1 MKKKS
6 GYIKDITKMV
16 QEAHGQVP
24 RYLETMIEKTAM
36 DMVLLNRISKAIED
50 ADQLYEY
57 NQGSMGQIK
66 MEVNPLITQY
76 EKVSSRVTDDLYNL
90 GLTYRKQAAKTEA
103 SDPKSNEGASG
114 LAEILSKKRGGAP
127 C

>member
-1 MKKKS
+1 
-6 GYIKDITKMV
+6 
-16 QEAHGQVP
+16 
-24 RYLETMIEKTAM
+24 
-36 DMVLLNRISKAIED
+36 
-50 ADQLYEY
+50 
-57 NQGSMGQIK
+57 MGQIK

-90 GLTYRKQAAKTEA
+90 GLTYRKQAAKTETA
-103 SDPKSNEGASG
+103 DPKNNEGASG